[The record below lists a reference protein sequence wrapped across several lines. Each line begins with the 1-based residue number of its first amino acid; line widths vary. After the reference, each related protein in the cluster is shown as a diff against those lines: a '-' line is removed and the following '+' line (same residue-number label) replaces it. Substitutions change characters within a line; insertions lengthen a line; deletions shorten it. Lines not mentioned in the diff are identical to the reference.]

1 MNKKG
6 FLKALMLSF
15 VVAIAVMFV
24 AGNVMAQVFTSQVMI
39 TNGLSVPLDAAGKV
53 IAKNKINEQLDPPTA
68 DDNPLITTV
77 LVDNFEYWNNP
88 RNMGWMVQEPPYP
101 VWGAGLGYAQVNNIL
116 DFEQGSRVLD
126 VYRQMSVFLMGTGYD
141 VLQISKGCAIMDK
154 NDDTRSIPGA
164 NALMSVEVRAPLAI
178 EQFDQFSIVVNVIVN
193 SSSKGSAADTD
204 QKVTIVFRPMEGPMG
219 ATGLYNRLDEDDR
232 IDDGEAAKSTIMVA
246 LGRMFQ
252 DGSWHLVMENLADIV
267 AAYDSGDPDSDTD
280 DAELTAI
287 EAIMVTGNQ
296 YRLDNIM
303 FTRVE
308 DSIAGN
314 GAVHL
319 FHIGPVYVQLY
330 GQLVP
335 QGLGLTDPA
344 GRWVMAED
352 GDLGITAEYGED
364 GGITIRSIDVDGTG
378 TPYNSDEVAEM
389 TAKPSDSSLKL
400 YEIDP
405 NGNPDLANQLPVL
418 NGVAPEPENLAWIF
432 TMGDT
437 LGPQMGDGFIEVA
450 SLGSGPP
457 FSSDEINSWPPYL
470 IQEDGLMIPNMPDP
484 NAEDTG
490 NIYLA
495 SAENPMYAIAC
506 ALANQGYEVFPNC
519 RRIVANLG
527 QVFEDW
533 VVTCRVSDGVV
544 TDKEVFPVSVVNY
557 PVTNNPPIINDVDDQ
572 VFYVGMTNYYR
583 IVAIDPDLADM
594 GRLTFNATLN
604 GLPSYQYGPWSQN
617 IIEPCGGMGGLIHFA
632 PQSEGALDCIITVQ
646 DPRGMFA
653 VANITIFC
661 VNQGTWFNHPPIIL
675 GDLDSPQTIR
685 AGERFI
691 ANEMSFVDPDGDKMY
706 WSCNVGS
713 VGNNG
718 VYSFQTQYP
727 GYYLVQITAYDIRGG
742 AATTEFVIHV
752 RPWWSM

>member
-1 MNKKG
+1 
-6 FLKALMLSF
+6 
-15 VVAIAVMFV
+15 
-24 AGNVMAQVFTSQVMI
+24 
-39 TNGLSVPLDAAGKV
+39 
-53 IAKNKINEQLDPPTA
+53 
-68 DDNPLITTV
+68 
-77 LVDNFEYWNNP
+77 
-88 RNMGWMVQEPPYP
+88 
-101 VWGAGLGYAQVNNIL
+101 
-116 DFEQGSRVLD
+116 
-126 VYRQMSVFLMGTGYD
+126 
-141 VLQISKGCAIMDK
+141 
-154 NDDTRSIPGA
+154 
-164 NALMSVEVRAPLAI
+164 
-178 EQFDQFSIVVNVIVN
+178 
-193 SSSKGSAADTD
+193 
-204 QKVTIVFRPMEGPMG
+204 
-219 ATGLYNRLDEDDR
+219 
-232 IDDGEAAKSTIMVA
+232 
-246 LGRMFQ
+246 
-252 DGSWHLVMENLADIV
+252 
-267 AAYDSGDPDSDTD
+267 
-280 DAELTAI
+280 
-287 EAIMVTGNQ
+287 
-296 YRLDNIM
+296 
-303 FTRVE
+303 
-308 DSIAGN
+308 
-314 GAVHL
+314 
-319 FHIGPVYVQLY
+319 
-330 GQLVP
+330 
-335 QGLGLTDPA
+335 
-344 GRWVMAED
+344 
-352 GDLGITAEYGED
+352 
-364 GGITIRSIDVDGTG
+364 
-378 TPYNSDEVAEM
+378 
-389 TAKPSDSSLKL
+389 
-400 YEIDP
+400 
-405 NGNPDLANQLPVL
+405 
-418 NGVAPEPENLAWIF
+418 
-432 TMGDT
+432 MGDT